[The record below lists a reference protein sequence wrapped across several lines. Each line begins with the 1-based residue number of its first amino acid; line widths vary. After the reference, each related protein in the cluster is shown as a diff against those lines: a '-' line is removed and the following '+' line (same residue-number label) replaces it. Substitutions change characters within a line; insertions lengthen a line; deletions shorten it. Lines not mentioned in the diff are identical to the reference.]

1 LATATTTHRSI
12 AALKFPKPV
21 GALITL
27 ATGIV
32 TAMTGNPSFPS
43 PVPALALVTAAIT
56 ALQSAETAALARTK
70 GAVASR
76 NEKRTSLSALLEQL
90 RAYVQA
96 MADATPENGAS
107 IIGSSGY
114 AVRKTPIRAA
124 RTFTPKAGAVS
135 GAVKL
140 YAASAG
146 PRSAY
151 LWEYSLDGG
160 KTWVAAPVTLQAKTT
175 IAGLTPGATVQFRYQ
190 PVSKTGEGD
199 WSQTVSFLVK

>member
-1 LATATTTHRSI
+1 
-12 AALKFPKPV
+12 
-21 GALITL
+21 
-27 ATGIV
+27 
-32 TAMTGNPSFPS
+32 MTGNASFPS

-56 ALQSAETAALARTK
+56 ALQIAETAALARTK
-70 GAVASR
+70 GAVATR
-76 NEKRTSLSALLEQL
+76 DEKRSALVSLLEQL
-90 RAYVQA
+90 RAYVQGI
-96 MADATPENGAS
+96 ADATPENGAS

-114 AVRKTPIRAA
+114 AVRKTPNRAA
-124 RTFTPKAGAVS
+124 RTFTAKAGAVS

-140 YAASAG
+140 YTVTAG

-160 KTWVAAPVTLQAKTT
+160 KTWIAAPATLQAKTT